1 MNQKNKIVEVYGL
14 WFADLVAI
22 GISFVLATYIRFGN
36 FRDMGDKGIHFQVCL
51 VLLLF
56 CTVYTFFIDWNRNFL
71 KRKLQ
76 KELYEILKYHVIMML
91 VVQMIMYF
99 LKWADVFS
107 RLVMIY
113 FPIINVALTLLLHLM
128 IKKGMQIH
136 YQSELSRIKVLVIT
150 HAEMAGEVLERLQ
163 DTLEINY
170 QIVGI
175 ACPEAG
181 AGDIQREGAQATGR
195 SGEPLREAGG
205 TENVQSAYRDEKID
219 GIPVVHAG
227 DNFMGNVTLMALDEV
242 FIYAPELKQ
251 KQIQKILNGFDEMG
265 VDCHYC
271 IELPGT
277 QPGRSR
283 IESFGSYSVITY
295 TRFQSSYKR
304 LLIKRV
310 MDIAGGLVGLLITM
324 VFFPFVA
331 LAIKLDSPGPVMFS
345 QIRIGRNGRRFKI
358 YKFRSMYIDAEE
370 RKKELEGQN
379 EIQGLMFKIE
389 NDPRITRVGKF
400 IRKTSIDELP
410 QFYNVVKG
418 DMSLVGTRPPTADE
432 FEKYNQYYR
441 RRISMT
447 PGLTG
452 LWQVSGR
459 SDIEDFDDVVKY
471 DLEYIDGWSL
481 TLDMKIL
488 LRTIWVVLAGRGSR

>member
-22 GISFVLATYIRFGN
+22 GVSFVLATYIRFGN

-56 CTVYTFFIDWNRNFL
+56 CTIYTFFIDWNRNFL
-71 KRKLQ
+71 KRSIK
-76 KELYEILKYHVIMML
+76 KELYEIAKYHVIMML
-91 VVQMIMYF
+91 VVQMVMYF

-113 FPIINVALTLLLHLM
+113 FPIINIALTFLLHFM
-128 IKKGMQIH
+128 IKKAMQLH
-136 YQSELSRIKVLVIT
+136 YRSELSRIKVLVIT
-150 HAEMAGEVLERLQ
+150 HREMADEVLERLQ

-175 ACPEAG
+175 ACPG
-181 AGDIQREGAQATGR
+181 AGTGKG
-195 SGEPLREAGG
+195 GE
-205 TENVQSAYRDEKID
+205 ID
-219 GIPVVHAG
+219 GIPVMIVG
-227 DNFMGNVTLMALDEV
+227 DNFMENVTLMALDEV

-251 KQIQKILNGFDEMG
+251 KQIQRILNGFDVMG

-277 QPGRSR
+277 QPGRSK
-283 IESFGSYSVITY
+283 IDSFGGYSVITY

-310 MDIAGGLVGLLITM
+310 MDIVGGLVGLFITM

-370 RKKELEGQN
+370 RKKELEAQN

-471 DLEYIDGWSL
+471 DLEYIDSWSL
-481 TLDMKIL
+481 TLDIKIL
-488 LRTIWVVLAGRGSR
+488 LRTVWVVLAGRGSK

>member
-51 VLLLF
+51 VFLLF
-56 CTVYTFFIDWNRNFL
+56 CTIYTFFIDWNRNFL
-71 KRKLQ
+71 KRGIG
-76 KELYEILKYHVIMML
+76 KEAVEILKFNIIMML
-91 VVQMIMYF
+91 VTQSIMYF
-99 LKWADVFS
+99 FKWADVFA

-113 FPIINVALTLLLHLM
+113 FPVINVLLMMLFHLL
-128 IKKGMQIH
+128 IKKGMRIH
-136 YQSELSRIKVLVIT
+136 YRSEISRIKVLVIT
-150 HAEMAGEVLERLQ
+150 QKAMAFEVLEQLQ
-163 DTLEINY
+163 ASLDINY

-175 ACPEAG
+175 ACPESVQG
-181 AGDIQREGAQATGR
+181 EGTAEEENTLQK
-195 SGEPLREAGG
+195 GERL
-205 TENVQSAYRDEKID
+205 D
-219 GIPVVHAG
+219 GIPVIPI
-227 DNFMGNVTLMALDEV
+227 DDKFMEDVTLMAVDEV
-242 FIYAPELKQ
+242 FIYVPELRQ
-251 KQIQKILNGFDEMG
+251 KQIQMMLNGFDEMG

-271 IELPGT
+271 LELPGT
-277 QPGRSR
+277 QPERSK
-283 IESFGSYSVITY
+283 IENFGGYSVITY

-310 MDIAGGLVGLLITM
+310 MDIAGGMAGLLITL
-324 VFFPFVA
+324 VFTPFVA
-331 LAIKLDSPGPVMFS
+331 LAIKLDSKGPVLFS

-358 YKFRSMYIDAEE
+358 YKFRSMYTDAEE
-370 RKKELEGQN
+370 RKKELEDQN
-379 EIQGLMFKIE
+379 EIQGFMFKME
-389 NDPRITRVGKF
+389 NDPRITRVGRF

-459 SDIEDFDDVVKY
+459 SQVENFDDVVKY
-471 DLEYIDGWSL
+471 DLEYIDNWSL

-488 LRTIWVVLAGRGSR
+488 LRTVWVVIAGRGSK

>member
-1 MNQKNKIVEVYGL
+1 MNQKNKVVEVYGL

-22 GISFVLATYIRFGN
+22 VISFTLATYIRFGN
-36 FRDMGDKGIHFQVCL
+36 FKDMGDKEIHFQVCL
-51 VLLLF
+51 VFLLV

-71 KRKLQ
+71 KRSIR
-76 KELYEILKYHVIMML
+76 KEVYEIIKCNAIMLL

-107 RLVMIY
+107 RLVMVY
-113 FPIINVALTLLLHLM
+113 FPVINVALTLAIHLV
-128 IKKGMQIH
+128 IKKGMQMH
-136 YQSELSRIKVLVIT
+136 FQSDLSRIKVLVIT
-150 HAEMAGEVLERLQ
+150 QKSMAAEVVKRLK
-163 DTLEINY
+163 DNLEISY
-170 QIVGI
+170 QIIGI
-175 ACPEAG
+175 ACTDCEEGEEIEGLSVMPVKAG
-181 AGDIQREGAQATGR
+181 
-195 SGEPLREAGG
+195 
-205 TENVQSAYRDEKID
+205 
-219 GIPVVHAG
+219 
-227 DNFMGNVTLMALDEV
+227 FMEDVTLMAMDEV
-242 FIYAPELKQ
+242 FIYAPEITQ
-251 KQIQKILNGFDEMG
+251 KQLQVILNGFDEMG
-265 VDCHYC
+265 VNCHYC
-271 IELPGT
+271 LELPGT
-277 QPGRSR
+277 HGERSKVDD
-283 IESFGSYSVITY
+283 FGGYSVLTY

-310 MDIAGGLVGLLITM
+310 MDIVGGLVGMLITL

-331 LAIKLDSPGPVMFS
+331 IAIKLDSPGPVLFS

-370 RKKELEGQN
+370 RKKELEKQN
-379 EIQGLMFKIE
+379 EMQGLMFKME
-389 NDPRITRVGKF
+389 NDPRITKVGKF
-400 IRKTSIDELP
+400 FRKTSIDELP

-418 DMSLVGTRPPTADE
+418 DMSLVGTRPPTEDE

-459 SDIEDFDDVVKY
+459 SEIENFDDVVKY

-481 TLDMKIL
+481 TLDIKIL
-488 LRTIWVVLAGRGSR
+488 LRTVWVVIAGRGSR